1 MALGTGHDVLHSKDQ
16 PRYAIMQRDVQQ
28 GVLRKRLAILH
39 SFLMLGKS
47 EWSLRL
53 KFTVTGEIRR
63 IQEQMELQNM
73 ARCRVLTS
81 SFNINSLSDEEC
93 LIKFRFMRKDVGF
106 ISELIPWDQCLDG
119 YGRMRTA
126 RRRYRIDPMEATAIF
141 LRRLSTVARW
151 VDVQEEFGKHTACL
165 TEIFYHTLELF
176 HSKFSPLVTMWRLGI
191 LQERAEY
198 YSKVI
203 SEKGSSLDNVVG
215 FIDGTA
221 LEIARPGG
229 LGQRATYSGH
239 KRRNCVK
246 FQAVS
251 APDGLILHLFGPVEG
266 RRHDMTLYRESN
278 IDHLLQSSMNIN
290 GVQYCLYGDPA
301 YCLRPY
307 LQVGYQGSN
316 LTADQILFNA
326 SMSKVRI
333 AVEWA
338 FRDVKMYFTHVD
350 FPES

>member
-221 LEIARPGG
+221 I
-229 LGQRATYSGH
+229 
-239 KRRNCVK
+239 
-246 FQAVS
+246 
-251 APDGLILHLFGPVEG
+251 
-266 RRHDMTLYRESN
+266 
-278 IDHLLQSSMNIN
+278 
-290 GVQYCLYGDPA
+290 
-301 YCLRPY
+301 
-307 LQVGYQGSN
+307 
-316 LTADQILFNA
+316 
-326 SMSKVRI
+326 
-333 AVEWA
+333 
-338 FRDVKMYFTHVD
+338 
-350 FPES
+350 